1 MGINSRL
8 GMLTIPNKKKLFSR
22 ISVWGRRHTCMVVQL
37 SINLE
42 QSFKCLPIV
51 TKNMLWFIY
60 TEQWFK
66 YSCADSCIQLPH
78 TIQFSTLQDNCCA
91 RELQIWTANIYPL
104 PASWRCW
111 WLPYK
116 TRKVRKNES
125 NMKWLQHPTSDR
137 IPLNPL
143 PKRSMFPKF
152 LSVNNNM
159 INIVGMGKEREAT
172 KLLKQNAIFQI
183 KPLK

>member
-1 MGINSRL
+1 
-8 GMLTIPNKKKLFSR
+8 
-22 ISVWGRRHTCMVVQL
+22 
-37 SINLE
+37 
-42 QSFKCLPIV
+42 
-51 TKNMLWFIY
+51 
-60 TEQWFK
+60 
-66 YSCADSCIQLPH
+66 
-78 TIQFSTLQDNCCA
+78 
-91 RELQIWTANIYPL
+91 
-104 PASWRCW
+104 
-111 WLPYK
+111 
-116 TRKVRKNES
+116 
-125 NMKWLQHPTSDR
+125 MKWLQHPTSDR